1 MDEERFYRLVMAI
14 GISIYLLWLVS
25 LVINLL
31 AVFI

>member
-1 MDEERFYRLVMAI
+1 MDEERFYRLVMVI